1 MSKKVEIHCECYANT
16 ALMHQLLIQRSY
28 EPRIATLLE
37 DNKQRLAICG
47 NASQVDNATSTL
59 LKILEPQQPLA
70 EIAKQQQ
77 SRHKRDQKKP
87 KKATITQK
95 APSASNTI
103 KIVFCD
109 LDKNQITAD
118 YRLDLKK
125 NRNQYVEQNY
135 RVVQEPIKFYDASIC
150 LLTEDN
156 SPNRLIYIAPAF
168 ESWIENLAL
177 LYNRDLADWGFN
189 TNDLDDFCKKRLQR
203 DIAKQQTLRQAITNL
218 VQAGIAIE
226 GTTAFKPL
234 QTLADWLNC

>member
-1 MSKKVEIHCECYANT
+1 MR
-16 ALMHQLLIQRSY
+16 QLLIQRSF
-28 EPRIATLLE
+28 EPSIATLLE

-59 LKILEPQQPLA
+59 LKVLEPQQPLA
-70 EIAKQQQ
+70 EIAKQQE

-95 APSASNTI
+95 APPASNTI

-109 LDKNQITAD
+109 LDKNQFTAD

-125 NRNQYVEQNY
+125 NRNQYVEGNF

-150 LLTEDN
+150 LLTEDH

-168 ESWIENLAL
+168 ESWIESFAR
-177 LYNRDLADWGFN
+177 LYERDLADWGFN
-189 TNDLDDFCKKRLQR
+189 THDLEDFCKKRLQR
-203 DIAKQQTLRQAITNL
+203 DIAKQQRLHQAIANL
-218 VQAGIAIE
+218 LQAGLEIE
-226 GTTAFKPL
+226 STKDSKPL
-234 QTLADWLNC
+234 HTLADWMNHWRSAYFAFAR